1 MNAVVAPPAPQVVP
15 PTMLVAEA
23 VTRRFAGLVAV
34 DSVSLEVKRGQ
45 IVSVIGPNG
54 AGKTTLFNLLTG
66 QLAPSDGTITWEG
79 ERIESMPP
87 HRRARLGMGRTFQIA
102 RPLIALSAM
111 ENVLVG
117 AFLRHAR
124 YTDARDRAMAALDE
138 VGLGARAD
146 VLASELTLSERRRL
160 EVGRALALEPKM
172 ILLDE
177 VMAGL
182 NPTETGRQIELVRRL
197 NARGIT
203 FLVIE
208 HNLKVVRAFS
218 DRVVVLD
225 HGAKIAEGSAEDV
238 LADPAVVTAYLG
250 NRRQ

>member
-1 MNAVVAPPAPQVVP
+1 
-15 PTMLVAEA
+15 
-23 VTRRFAGLVAV
+23 
-34 DSVSLEVKRGQ
+34 
-45 IVSVIGPNG
+45 
-54 AGKTTLFNLLTG
+54 
-66 QLAPSDGTITWEG
+66 
-79 ERIESMPP
+79 
-87 HRRARLGMGRTFQIA
+87 
-102 RPLIALSAM
+102 
-111 ENVLVG
+111 
-117 AFLRHAR
+117 
-124 YTDARDRAMAALDE
+124 MAALDE